1 MSENITI
8 QGAQYPDV
16 PKILVPRTPSTVI
29 AETSVTVNQSI
40 GSGCYYG
47 LMRGSTRY
55 NYPELVV
62 TYDGI
67 TYTLPV
73 DPDPNGYAEGYI
85 GYGATY
91 TSASGM
97 DFSVYPIRVEN
108 DDGNGSWRLYNS
120 TGGTHTVKVM
130 FAGQAAF
137 VEPSVTT
144 AVPADVAIGKQFYD
158 ANGNLTLGTAGSD
171 ITLAMRP
178 DAELVQTWS
187 DDYLVHE
194 DKGVTIPSY
203 STTAATLI
211 ASANLTPTFTTD
223 YNNYDYI
230 VITRTLTIPIYSTTT
245 AVKGRVEYHASC
257 VTSEYGRFASGTFK
271 AINGSGKSYTTT
283 TTQTMNSA
291 TMGRLIYW
299 SSTSAITAY
308 STVAYGTY
316 QTPQA
321 ITSGAT
327 AITVK
332 SPACAVRG
340 HTSYFTSA
348 AWANMTDIRCQYV
361 IELYRA
367 PKNALGQDGFF
378 YQSGLINIANC
389 AQSNNHKLV

>member
-29 AETSVTVNQSI
+29 AETSVTVNQSFGI
-40 GSGCYYG
+40 GCYYG
-47 LMRGSTRY
+47 TMRGSTRY

-62 TYDGI
+62 TYDGT
-67 TYTLPV
+67 TYTLPL
-73 DPDPNGYAEGYI
+73 DPDPSGYAEGYL

-91 TSASGM
+91 TTASSM
-97 DFSVYPIRVEN
+97 DFSVYPIRVED
-108 DDGNGSWRLYNS
+108 DDGGGSWRLYNA

-137 VEPSVTT
+137 VEPSETT
-144 AVPADVAIGKQFYD
+144 AVPSDVASGKKFYD
-158 ANGNLTLGTAGSD
+158 ASGNLTLGTAGSD

-178 DAELVQTWS
+178 DAELIQSWS

-194 DKGVTIPSY
+194 DRGVTIPSY

-211 ASANLTPTFTTD
+211 TSANLSPLISTD
-223 YNNYDYI
+223 SDNYDYI

-257 VTSEYGRFASGTFK
+257 VTGEYGRFAAGTFK
-271 AINGSGKSYTTT
+271 SINGSGKKYTTT
-283 TTQTMNSA
+283 TTQTMTSA
-291 TMGRLIYW
+291 VMGRLIYW

-332 SPACAVRG
+332 SPAVAVRG
-340 HTSYFTSA
+340 HTTYFTSG
-348 AWANMTDIRCQYV
+348 AWANLTDIRCQYV
-361 IELYRA
+361 IDLYRV
-367 PKNALGQDGFF
+367 PKDALGQHGFF

-389 AQSNNHKLV
+389 AQSDNHKLV

>member
-29 AETSVTVNQSI
+29 SETSVNVAQSI

-47 LMRGSTRY
+47 TMRGSTRY
-55 NYPELVV
+55 DYPELIV
-62 TYDGI
+62 TYDGT
-67 TYTLPV
+67 TYTLPR
-73 DPDPNGYAEGYI
+73 DPDPNNYAEGYI

-97 DFSVYPIRVEN
+97 DFSVYPIRVED
-108 DDGNGSWRLYNS
+108 DDGSGSWRLYNA
-120 TGGTHTVKVM
+120 TGGTHTVKVV

-137 VEPSVTT
+137 VEPSATT
-144 AVPADVAIGKQFYD
+144 AVPSDVMLGKQFYD

-178 DAELVQTWS
+178 DAELIQTWS
-187 DDYLVHE
+187 DDYLVNA
-194 DKGVTIPSY
+194 DKGITIPAY
-203 STTAATLI
+203 STTAATI
-211 ASANLTPTFTTD
+211 VAAASLTPTFTTD

-245 AVKGRVEYHASC
+245 AVKGRVEYHANIVSG
-257 VTSEYGRFASGTFK
+257 EYSRFPSGTFK
-271 AINGSGKSYTTT
+271 AINGSGKIYTTT
-283 TTQTMNSA
+283 ATSTMTSA
-291 TMGRLIYW
+291 IMGRLIYW
-299 SSTSAITAY
+299 TSTSAISAY
-308 STVAYGTY
+308 STSAYGTY
-316 QTPQA
+316 QTPQT

-327 AITVK
+327 SISVK
-332 SPACAVRG
+332 SPVVGVRG

-348 AWANMTDIRCQYV
+348 AWANMTDIRCQYI

-367 PKNALGQDGFF
+367 PKNALGQNGFF
-378 YQSGLINIANC
+378 YQSGLIDIANC
-389 AQSNNHKLV
+389 AQTDEHKLV